1 MSNIEERK
9 LALLETLV
17 KDQKLLIEQIRNL
30 NNNVLKILLLKIN
43 LSSIKIYFL
52 KI

>member
-30 NNNVLKILLLKIN
+30 NNNVLILKFEVTI
-43 LSSIKIYFL
+43 
-52 KI
+52 